1 MIQLYGFQVYV
12 QTDSGTWI
20 DQVFRVFST
29 SVNRAL
35 FALEKSLDRRYVD
48 YFIEESWLIYP
59 EEGLVLL

>member
-20 DQVFRVFST
+20 DRVFST

-35 FALEKSLDRRYVD
+35 FALEESLDRRYVD

>member
-12 QTDSGTWI
+12 QTDSGTWS
-20 DQVFRVFST
+20 DRVFRVFST

-35 FALEKSLDRRYVD
+35 LALEESLDRRYID

>member
-12 QTDSGTWI
+12 QTDSGNWI
-20 DQVFRVFST
+20 ADIFRVFSS
-29 SVNRAL
+29 SVYLAQV
-35 FALEKSLDRRYVD
+35 ALEESLDKRYMD